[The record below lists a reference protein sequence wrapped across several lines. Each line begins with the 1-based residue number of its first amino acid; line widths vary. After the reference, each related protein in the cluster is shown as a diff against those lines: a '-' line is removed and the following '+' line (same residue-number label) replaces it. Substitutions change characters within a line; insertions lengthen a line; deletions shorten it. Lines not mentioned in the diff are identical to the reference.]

1 MLTMMN
7 VWKFRLLALAML
19 SVWMLSALAQ
29 TPEDDDA
36 PVDTTQATASVPLFI
51 QTGKTLRGKD
61 SIDHVLLPVLSK
73 FPPMTFESQKAQDR
87 YNRLVYNVKK
97 VLPIAKL
104 VKQTM
109 LETYEVL
116 EMLPPAERKAH
127 IERVEKNLRKQY
139 SPLLK
144 GLTVSQ
150 GKLLVKL
157 VDREC
162 GQSSYEIAKAFIGP
176 FQAGLY
182 QALAWTFGQSLKKRY
197 DPKGDDR
204 YTERVV
210 LMVESGQL

>member
-1 MLTMMN
+1 MTPNFLHR
-7 VWKFRLLALAML
+7 FSLIALLLL
-19 SVWMLSALAQ
+19 PLSAMAQ
-29 TPEDDDA
+29 TEDDET
-36 PVDTTQATASVPLFI
+36 VDTTKATASVPLFI
-51 QTGKTLRGKD
+51 QAGRIAHGKD
-61 SIDHVLLPVLSK
+61 SIDHVTLPVLSK
-73 FPPMTFESQKAQDR
+73 FPPMEFESQKAQDR

-116 EMLPPAERKAH
+116 EMMPPAERKAH
-127 IERVEKNLRKQY
+127 IERVEKDLRKQY

-144 GLTVSQ
+144 GLTTSQ